1 MVAKR
6 EDPQL
11 ERIRELEIRLQEAE
25 ETFNAIRSGEVDAF
39 VASGPDGDVVYTLQG
54 ADEGYRLFL
63 EQMAEGAVTLAA
75 DGLIL
80 FTNQQFAKMLEVPA
94 ERMIG
99 CYLSDF
105 VAPGDR
111 GLLGALLSER
121 DRVEA
126 ELHLKREDDSLIPAY
141 LSGNRLH
148 RQGADCI
155 AVIVTDLRER
165 RRNAEIV
172 EAGRLAQAI
181 LEQAAVPILVVDPRG
196 RIIQASRAAEQFA
209 GTSIL
214 LRDFNSIFSPGQS
227 PEAEKLCFR
236 EILSTL
242 QHAGNIAGQQ
252 AMVCMPDGRSADV
265 FMNAA
270 LLTSSDSQILGCV
283 IVLVDT
289 TERKRLEKELFE
301 KQKLDSIGL
310 LAGGVAHDFN
320 NLLVGILGNASLA
333 QDMVPEGS
341 SLARPLEQIVRC
353 SQAAADLTRQMLAY
367 SGRGQFIIEPVDLT
381 ASVRETMKLLHSSIP
396 GNVALHFDLDF
407 ALPPV
412 EADAGQIQQVIM
424 NLVLNA
430 VEAIGEAPGVA
441 LVRTKSRTVDQR
453 HIREE
458 LAEAPVE
465 PGVYVVLEVRD
476 SGCGMDEAIKAR
488 IFDPFFTTKFTG
500 RGLGLAAVSGIV
512 RGHKGIIHVTSAPG
526 NGSSFA
532 VYFPAAS
539 GAARQSPE
547 TIQRDIESLRGSGT
561 VLVVD
566 DEDVVLQTAKLALER
581 HGYIVLTALSGRTAI
596 EILHRERD
604 RVSVVLLDSAMP
616 EMSGQETL
624 RELLKIRPDL
634 EVLVS
639 SGYAEEETMRLFAG
653 LPVLGFVQKPYTPTR
668 LAKEVKAALG
678 RR

>member
-25 ETFNAIRSGEVDAF
+25 ETLNAIRSGEVDAF
-39 VASGPDGDVVYTLQG
+39 VASGPDGEVVYTLQG

-63 EQMAEGAVTLAA
+63 EQMAEGALTLAT

-80 FTNQQFAKMLEVPA
+80 FTNQQFAKMLDVPA

-99 CYLSDF
+99 SYLSDL
-105 VAPGDR
+105 VTPGDR
-111 GLLGALLSER
+111 GLLGALLSEC
-121 DRVEA
+121 DRVQA
-126 ELHLKREDDSLIPAY
+126 ELHLKREDGSLIPAL
-141 LSGNRLH
+141 LSGNRLR

-181 LEQAAVPILVVDPRG
+181 LEQAAVPILVVDPQG

-209 GTSIL
+209 GTSVL
-214 LRDFNSIFSPGQS
+214 LREFNTIFSPGQS
-227 PEAEKLCFR
+227 SEAEGLRFA

-242 QHAGNIAGQQ
+242 EHAGNIAGQQ
-252 AMVCMPDGRSADV
+252 AMLRTPNGRSADV
-265 FMNAA
+265 LINAA
-270 LLTSSDSQILGCV
+270 LLTGSDSQILGCV

-301 KQKLDSIGL
+301 KQKLESIGL

-320 NLLVGILGNASLA
+320 NLLVGILGNASLS

-341 SLARPLEQIVRC
+341 ALAQPLEQIVKC

-381 ASVRETMKLLHSSIP
+381 ASVRETMKLINSSIP
-396 GNVALHFDLDF
+396 GNVALHFELDPKL
-407 ALPPV
+407 APV

-430 VEAIGEAPGVA
+430 VEAIGDTSGVVW
-441 LVRTKSRTVDQR
+441 VRAQSRAVDQR
-453 HIREE
+453 YIHEE
-458 LAEAPVE
+458 LAEAPIE
-465 PGVYVVLEVRD
+465 PGAYVILEVRD
-476 SGCGMDEAIKAR
+476 SGCGMDDAVRSR

-512 RGHKGIIHVTSAPG
+512 RGHKGIIHVTSSPN
-526 NGSSFA
+526 NGSSFT

-539 GAARQSPE
+539 GTPRQLPE
-547 TIQRDIESLRGSGT
+547 TQPAVDPLGGSGT

-566 DEDVVLQTAKLALER
+566 DEEVVLQTAKLALER
-581 HGYIVLTALSGRTAI
+581 YGYTVLTASSGRTAI
-596 EILHRERD
+596 ETLKRERD

-616 EMSGQETL
+616 EMSGRDTL
-624 RELLKIRPDL
+624 RELLKIQPDL

-639 SGYAEEETMRLFAG
+639 SGYAEAETMRLFAG
-653 LPVLGFVQKPYTPTR
+653 WRVLGFVQKPYTPSR
-668 LAKEVKAALG
+668 LARQVKAALG
-678 RR
+678 GR